1 MLAVGWT
8 WLECQYGLAWWR
20 TWQEEGTMEAMTIP
34 DVWSGQDRTLTR
46 LAVILSAACPAEF
59 AILAGVGVNITKF
72 QHRVPDE
79 YRAAVPFPVAI
90 VPSEL
95 VTAG

>member
-1 MLAVGWT
+1 MVMLAVGWT
-8 WLECQYGLAWWR
+8 WLECQYGLA
-20 TWQEEGTMEAMTIP
+20 
-34 DVWSGQDRTLTR
+34 
-46 LAVILSAACPAEF
+46 CPAG
-59 AILAGVGVNITKF
+59 LVVLPGVGVNITKF